1 MYLHLTLN
9 LIRNVQKD
17 HCTLF
22 KQHLP
27 KTWPVVKK
35 VTKPQPATPVFFFQS
50 FSTLGL
56 SVGLAGTIGWLGTC
70 GFCRLAELH
79 LVVFEK
85 TWHEITDEITW
96 NYDMKLLAIS
106 RLQTLVLI
114 VLIKASC
121 FMGSLL
127 QDDWSNYVYSKSSQP
142 LKSSHTFSE
151 LGSWNDKNRALEISA
166 MERGDLESINT
177 DPGPSA
183 SKKVA
188 EVCGWLW
195 W

>member
-1 MYLHLTLN
+1 MYLYLTLN
-9 LIRNVQKD
+9 LILNVQKD

-22 KQHLP
+22 KQHLLN
-27 KTWPVVKK
+27 TWPVAKTFLV
-35 VTKPQPATPVFFFQS
+35 
-50 FSTLGL
+50 GL

-70 GFCRLAELH
+70 GFWHLAEPH

-85 TWHEITDEITW
+85 AWHKVHEITNW
-96 NYDMKLLAIS
+96 NYGRNFLQFLDYKLLYLLYLLRHHVS
-106 RLQTLVLI
+106 WVL
-114 VLIKASC
+114 C
-121 FMGSLL
+121 FKMT
-127 QDDWSNYVYSKSSQP
+127 DVRIFESSQA

-151 LGSWNDKNRALEISA
+151 LGSWNAKNRALEISA

-177 DPGPSA
+177 DPRPPA